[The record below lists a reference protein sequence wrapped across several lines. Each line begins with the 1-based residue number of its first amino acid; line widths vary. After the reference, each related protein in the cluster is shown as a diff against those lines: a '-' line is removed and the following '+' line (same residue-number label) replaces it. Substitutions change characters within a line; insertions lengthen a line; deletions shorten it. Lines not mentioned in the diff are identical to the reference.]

1 MQLSIPARS
10 SRDFKIMK
18 VSCPLFVRQDDS
30 DMLIP
35 AVLSDCPE
43 NHTRAQNTLLKWI
56 WAGQASKVFIEVDVR
71 S

>member
-1 MQLSIPARS
+1 MQLSIPKRS
-10 SRDFKIMK
+10 SRDFKITK

-30 DMLIP
+30 DVLIP

-43 NHTRAQNTLLKWI
+43 NRTRAQNTPLKWI
-56 WAGQASKVFIEVDVR
+56 LAGQASKIIIGVDVR